1 MGNFGRILS
10 IGAVWFQKE
19 PFGCG
24 MKNKLRVR
32 KGEEELEGRRESDK
46 SGRRKNITNKQ
57 KWSLFLDPKLK
68 KEKTLDSRDMKDV
81 VCPGLG
87 VW

>member
-81 VCPGLG
+81 ACPGLG